1 VVVPQPRVL
10 ESRNEALSYSVE
22 TVVMNLSPWV
32 EAVLRLLLA
41 VGLGAGIGYQ
51 RERAGKA
58 AGMRTLILVGAGAAL
73 FTVVSIFGFGAEGV
87 DISRIAAGVVVGVGF
102 IGAGVIL
109 RGQREEEV
117 AGLTTAA
124 TIWVTAGVGLAAGAG
139 MYLVAVI
146 AAAVIL
152 GILLLPKIR
161 G

>member
-1 VVVPQPRVL
+1 MSGAKVV
-10 ESRNEALSYSVE
+10 ESRHEALRDTLNTE
-22 TVVMNLSPWV
+22 VMNLSPWA
-32 EAVLRLLLA
+32 EAILRFLLA
-41 VGLGAGIGYQ
+41 VALGAGIGYQ

-58 AGMRTLILVGAGAAL
+58 AGMRTLTLVSGGAAL
-73 FTVVSIFGFGAEGV
+73 FTVVSVYGFGTQGV
-87 DISRIAAGVVVGVGF
+87 DISRVAAGVVVGVGF

-124 TIWVTAGVGLAAGAG
+124 TIWVTAGIGLAAGAG

>member
-1 VVVPQPRVL
+1 
-10 ESRNEALSYSVE
+10 
-22 TVVMNLSPWV
+22 LSPWV
-32 EAVLRLLLA
+32 EAIVRLLLA

-73 FTVVSIFGFGAEGV
+73 FTVVSVFGFGAEGV
-87 DISRIAAGVVVGVGF
+87 DISRVAAGVVVGVGF

-146 AAAVIL
+146 AAAIIL

>member
-1 VVVPQPRVL
+1 LSSWL
-10 ESRNEALSYSVE
+10 EAI
-22 TVVMNLSPWV
+22 
-32 EAVLRLLLA
+32 LRFLLA
-41 VGLGAGIGYQ
+41 VALGAGIGYQ

-58 AGMRTLILVGAGAAL
+58 AGMRTLILVSAGAAL
-73 FTVVSIFGFGAEGV
+73 FTLASIFGFGTEGV
-87 DISRIAAGVVVGVGF
+87 DVSRVAAGVVVGVGF

-124 TIWVTAGVGLAAGAG
+124 TIWTTAAIGLAAGAG

-152 GILLLPKIR
+152 GILMLPKIR

>member
-1 VVVPQPRVL
+1 M
-10 ESRNEALSYSVE
+10 E
-22 TVVMNLSPWV
+22 LSPWV
-32 EAVLRLLLA
+32 EAILRVLVA
-41 VGLGAGIGYQ
+41 VALGAVIGYQ

-58 AGMRTLILVGAGAAL
+58 AGLRTLVLVATGAAL

-87 DISRIAAGVVVGVGF
+87 DISRVAAGVVVGVGF

-109 RGQREEEV
+109 RGRSEEEV

-146 AAAVIL
+146 AAVVIV
-152 GILLLPKIR
+152 GILLLPKVR

>member
-1 VVVPQPRVL
+1 
-10 ESRNEALSYSVE
+10 
-22 TVVMNLSPWV
+22 MNLSPWV
-32 EAVLRLLLA
+32 EAILRFLLA

-58 AGMRTLILVGAGAAL
+58 AGVRTLILVSAGAAL
-73 FTVVSIFGFGAEGV
+73 FTVVSMFGFGTEGV
-87 DISRIAAGVVVGVGF
+87 DISRVAAGVVVGVGF

>member
-1 VVVPQPRVL
+1 M
-10 ESRNEALSYSVE
+10 EAMEV
-22 TVVMNLSPWV
+22 SPWV
-32 EAVLRLLLA
+32 EAILRVLLA
-41 VGLGAGIGYQ
+41 VALGAGIGYQ

-58 AGMRTLILVGAGAAL
+58 AGLRTLVLVSAGAAL
-73 FTVVSIFGFGAEGV
+73 FTVVSIFGFGTQGV
-87 DISRIAAGVVVGVGF
+87 DISRVAAGVVVGVGF

-146 AAAVIL
+146 AAAIIL
-152 GILLLPKIR
+152 GILLLPKVR

>member
-1 VVVPQPRVL
+1 
-10 ESRNEALSYSVE
+10 
-22 TVVMNLSPWV
+22 MNLSAWV
-32 EAVLRLLLA
+32 EAILRVLLA
-41 VGLGAGIGYQ
+41 VALGAAIGYQ

-58 AGMRTLILVGAGAAL
+58 AGMRTLVLVSAGAAL
-73 FTVVSIFGFGAEGV
+73 FTVVSIFGFGTEGV
-87 DISRIAAGVVVGVGF
+87 DISRVAAGVVVGVGF

-124 TIWVTAGVGLAAGAG
+124 TIWVTAGIGLTAGAG